1 MNYFSLSRNRVDVSE
16 YGLESRNEF
25 IDNTK
30 VEAFMNVVTEPSN
43 VESNLIQSSLRVLGT
58 AYSLELLT
66 KSSEMFSRV
75 NVDYIKSISL
85 EIMDVYIMLHEE
97 IGELMISPLKE
108 LANILITFYQILLE
122 ALISTVGEISDAYSV
137 VMEGFERAL
146 ITS

>member
-30 VEAFMNVVTEPSN
+30 VEAFMNVVTEPSH

>member
-1 MNYFSLSRNRVDVSE
+1 M
-16 YGLESRNEF
+16 ESRNEF

-30 VEAFMNVVTEPSN
+30 VEAFMNVVTEPSH